1 MSTKIYVGG
10 LNEET
15 TETQLQEFFKKHGTI
30 LSVTINSAGK
40 HPKGSG
46 LVEMERAEEAQKAI
60 TILHGKELGG
70 KKLVI
75 NQARP
80 QQDKNLRPGFHP
92 TY

>member
-10 LNEET
+10 LNEAT
-15 TETQLQEFFKKHGTI
+15 TETELQEFFKKHGSI
-30 LSVTINSAGK
+30 LSVTIKNATK
-40 HPKGSG
+40 HSRGSG

-70 KKLVI
+70 KKLII

-80 QQDKNLRPGFHP
+80 QQDKNLRPGFQP